1 MPGAATAALA
11 LEPQVAALAR
21 EWYANSAKGGEIVA
35 LGAGPHEP
43 SAHEVEIKIGEAA
56 RVRCKGYAVEQYLYG
71 RQIQIQKTDAFLL
84 FGGPGKGLERT
95 QAAAQFLAAVQNQ
108 CGGSVSPGVVWIVSA
123 QATPRSTS
131 TVTFECSVSSLLKI
145 FV

>member
-43 SAHEVEIKIGEAA
+43 SAHEVEIKIG
-56 RVRCKGYAVEQYLYG
+56 
-71 RQIQIQKTDAFLL
+71 
-84 FGGPGKGLERT
+84 
-95 QAAAQFLAAVQNQ
+95 
-108 CGGSVSPGVVWIVSA
+108 
-123 QATPRSTS
+123 
-131 TVTFECSVSSLLKI
+131 
-145 FV
+145 